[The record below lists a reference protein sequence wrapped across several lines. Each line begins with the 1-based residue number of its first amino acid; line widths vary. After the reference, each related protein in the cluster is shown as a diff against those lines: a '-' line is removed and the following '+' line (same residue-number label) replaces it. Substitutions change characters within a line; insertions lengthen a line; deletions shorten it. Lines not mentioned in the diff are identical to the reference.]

1 MHRSNSI
8 LGLLLGGALVAAL
21 TTAEAQDSGGRDTGK
36 GAPPIYFVRSART
49 AESAAIYRA
58 AWKGL
63 EPFYGI
69 MSRERMF
76 DFDGERNRAEEYF
89 AGKAKPKLVVAFDPQ
104 AAAWVPKGVT
114 TLRVGPEAGVIV
126 NTRADR
132 ARLAR
137 LLRLFR
143 PLARKVAVFG
153 SAKETLAGF
162 QTVPCAKAE
171 DARGCDVAWVT
182 EDARL
187 DGRKLREELDALGI
201 PFVSTS
207 AVLPE
212 KLFAV
217 TVRPDPRGLGL
228 QLAAQVLEFSR
239 SGRPF
244 REVSIARHRVV
255 VNLDAARAVKVRV
268 PLSLL
273 ARADVVR
280 RTQ

>member
-1 MHRSNSI
+1 MRRSSW
-8 LGLLLGGALVAAL
+8 LLVVAL
-21 TTAEAQDSGGRDTGK
+21 TTAQAQDDGGRDTGK
-36 GAPPIYFVRSART
+36 DAPPVLFVRSART

-76 DFDGERNRAEEYF
+76 DFDGERNRAEEYL
-89 AGKAKPKLVVAFDPQ
+89 AGRDTTLLVVAFDPQ
-104 AAAWVPKGVT
+104 AADWVPKNLK
-114 TLRVGPEAGVIV
+114 TLRVGPEAGAIV
-126 NTRADR
+126 DTRADR

-153 SAKETLAGF
+153 GAEETLAGF
-162 QTVPCAKAE
+162 EVLPCSTAE
-171 DARGCDVAWVT
+171 EARDCDVAWVT

-187 DGRKLREELDALGI
+187 DVRKLRGELDALGV
-201 PFVSTS
+201 PLVSTS
-207 AVLPE
+207 AIYPE
-212 KLFAV
+212 EQFAV
-217 TVRPDPRGLGL
+217 TLRPDPTGLGL
-228 QLAAQVLEFSR
+228 HLAAQILEFAR

-244 REVSIARHRVV
+244 SEVRIARHRVV
-255 VNLDAARAVKVRV
+255 VDLDVARAARVRV

-280 RTQ
+280 KAQ